1 MNAITP
7 PGHFATAEDWSRFM
21 RPIAAAV
28 RNTPSD
34 NEFRARVAAVAHA
47 VRVPAEWLRQPWRQA
62 EAMRRFQFWPAV
74 FDIAELFADDL
85 KAEAVTR
92 ERRERLGDAPA
103 RAALPR
109 PIAEFV
115 EVRTP
120 QEIAH
125 VKAAA
130 AALTAELTKA
140 GPMRR
145 TAAPARP
152 LDPHTLLAMYEH
164 QAAEGN
170 TAAALRAATLRR
182 DLQADA

>member
-7 PGHFATAEDWSRFM
+7 PGHFATAEDWARFM
-21 RPIAAAV
+21 RPVAAAV

-85 KAEAVTR
+85 KAEVQSRDLRSRFAGT
-92 ERRERLGDAPA
+92 
-103 RAALPR
+103 RAAPSMPR
-109 PIAEFV
+109 HIAEFV
-115 EVRTP
+115 EIRTP
-120 QEIAH
+120 EEIAY

-130 AALTAELTKA
+130 ATVVAELTKA
-140 GPMRR
+140 GPTHRE
-145 TAAPARP
+145 TVTARP
-152 LDPHTLLAMYEH
+152 LAPDALLTWYERL
-164 QAAEGN
+164 AAEGN
-170 TAAALRAATLRR
+170 GAAAMRAETLRR
-182 DLQADA
+182 QMQADA